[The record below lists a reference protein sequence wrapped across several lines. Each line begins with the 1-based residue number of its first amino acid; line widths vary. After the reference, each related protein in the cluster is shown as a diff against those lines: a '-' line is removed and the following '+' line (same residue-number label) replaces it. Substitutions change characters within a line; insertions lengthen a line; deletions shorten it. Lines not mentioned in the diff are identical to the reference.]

1 MTSKNSLP
9 GFNLKF
15 FQILYHC
22 LKIRKAL
29 KRKSTAT
36 KAQAAQTQLAT
47 HGVCN
52 LESVQ
57 VMRSNFSICCW
68 ATDSIT
74 ISFASSFSSL
84 LWGSCI
90 SHVHISSMG
99 TRYLPLQLVQTLCQS
114 TKVTNSNII
123 CPRSYKIIM

>member
-29 KRKSTAT
+29 KLKSTAT

-47 HGVCN
+47 HGGWRLQLGVC
-52 LESVQ
+52 
-57 VMRSNFSICCW
+57 
-68 ATDSIT
+68 A
-74 ISFASSFSSL
+74 
-84 LWGSCI
+84 
-90 SHVHISSMG
+90 SHVI
-99 TRYLPLQLVQTLCQS
+99 QLFHLLLG
-114 TKVTNSNII
+114 N
-123 CPRSYKIIM
+123 